1 MEKYEET
8 IEKLTVGQKLALV
21 TGRLTEAEG
30 AEAGIPCVRAAQ
42 LTDAEQGGIE
52 YPSPAAAAN
61 SWNAELVGQTAEEL
75 ALRAKEKGINALV
88 TPPANVKGNLYVE
101 GASED
106 PVLAGVLAGAYA
118 SSALKA
124 GIMPCMPCCALRE
137 TEIEYADTLVNQRAL
152 REYYLKPFEIA
163 AFAAEGG
170 AIVTSRAVLKGEY
183 ADVNGTLVHRWLCE
197 ELGREKFLLCDGTD
211 AKAAVL
217 GLRAGY
223 ALCIGASSAALETAL
238 QYDAELKSAVEK
250 ENVSLGTLE
259 AARREGTAFPLE
271 KLNEAAARTIDFA
284 LVCDKLQ
291 AAEKPDG
298 EKKNAEEIALRLA
311 EEAVVL
317 LKNEGGI
324 LPLKAG
330 SRVAVIGRAAA
341 ASRGGEASFTQYLEA
356 EGEAVGFR
364 FIGYADGYAAD
375 GDRNDELILEA
386 CELAAAADAA
396 LVFVSPDKCREKAAS
411 ARCVKLPPNQ
421 LALLDAFAALR
432 KKVVVVALDDGQ
444 TDAGFDK
451 NCAALLLAPPPCTY
465 GARAL
470 ANLLTGRSNPSGK
483 LAATRYDGAD
493 EIFARLRRCKCLGK
507 NKVGTF
513 VGYRHYDTSQ
523 IKVRY
528 PFGFGLSY
536 TQFEY
541 SSLRESKEEVRFT
554 VKNTGAAAGAEIV
567 QVYIG
572 KSDSDTVRPLKELKG
587 FAKVYLEAGESAE
600 VCVGLGSAAFEIYD
614 ENGQP
619 VTEQGDYQV
628 YVGASVSDIRLTGKI
643 FVWGEKLPKKKETLA
658 DYLQTKSNI
667 LSGGYTLEFSRVRGG
682 SRGSRKVGKF
692 ALISVIAAALFDV
705 SLFLFSYFTR
715 YEEYSEGLDTFLD
728 VCLVVF
734 MLINAEA
741 VVALVILLVDRL
753 KARKRNKEALAEQKA
768 EFLAQ
773 MEEERAEETPY
784 EDLFI
789 EEFSLLPEEERP
801 APPEKK
807 EEAYYADEE
816 TTMRL
821 ACERFSAF
829 AAERGLA
836 VGLSAARA
844 VFSAMSASRL
854 VVLKSRDRALLPAL
868 VSALGEY
875 FGGTAFIADAAGYG
889 GMDDVL
895 ICRKENGTYEE
906 TAVAKA
912 LNAAAKSA
920 SRAHVVL
927 LEDVNPSRAQ
937 EWAAPLAAYA
947 ASPEKSGFLAP
958 KDKRFADRS
967 YPLSPNLWFFVS
979 PTEGAET
986 LPTAVAETTFVV
998 EADLSATETNGE
1010 KSPFKALSYPQF
1022 MRLGAESASRFMLS
1036 EEKWKKIDRL
1046 ESCVNRSTGGAYHIG
1061 NKAWR
1066 SMERFVGTFLACGGE
1081 ENEALDGVVAAG
1093 LLPEI
1098 LSVLPDTPEGEPPF
1112 AHTLENIFGD
1122 DESAQCRRMVEK
1134 FAAASAR

>member
-250 ENVSLGTLE
+250 ETVSLGTLE
-259 AARREGTAFPLE
+259 TARREGTAFPLE

-291 AAEKPDG
+291 AAEKTDG

-364 FIGYADGYAAD
+364 CVGYADGYAAD

-396 LVFVSPDKCREKAAS
+396 LVFVSPDKRREKAAS

-587 FAKVYLEAGESAE
+587 FTKVYLEAGESAE

-614 ENGQP
+614 ENGKP
-619 VTEQGDYQV
+619 VTEQGYYQV

-643 FVWGEKLPKKKETLA
+643 FVWGEKLPKKKEALA

-667 LSGGYTLEFSRVRGG
+667 LSGGYTLELPRI
-682 SRGSRKVGKF
+682 RGSRKVGKF